1 MMLTVFLLTF
11 LIFALAML
19 GLAVGWL
26 FNQRALKGSCGGISS
41 LPGME
46 DHQCSCSEPCEKRR
60 RALGD
65 KHLEKREEVI
75 EFRF

>member
-1 MMLTVFLLTF
+1 MQIFFLTF
-11 LIFALAML
+11 IFFGLAML

-46 DHQCSCSEPCEKRR
+46 SHECSCSNPCEKRR
-60 RALGD
+60 KLM
-65 KHLEKREEVI
+65 EKEQNKNEQII
-75 EFRF
+75 EFKG